1 MMPAPLSPAFLRDA
15 PTLKLK
21 SNASSSGTTRGE
33 GADGLGPLGLLGQ
46 PPREAL
52 PQGRVGWTPPLPGYP
67 LRSLGGTGMQGLK
80 AGGPS

>member
-52 PQGRVGWTPPLPGYP
+52 PQGRVGWTPPSPGIP
-67 LRSLGGTGMQGLK
+67 
-80 AGGPS
+80 